1 MCVWQAVCCSDKE
14 HCCPHGYTCDA
25 ASASCTPALE
35 DTSASSADVIKA
47 ARKTEARAIAQSS
60 ENGVNVLCPDHKS
73 ACAAGQTCCPI
84 GGGQWGCC
92 PFDEAV
98 CCDPTYCCEKGYT
111 CRDKKCYKGDQ
122 WKDATLKLPS
132 RPVDVSQDVNV
143 SSVLCPDQR
152 TRCPDGDTC
161 CPLTSG
167 YGCCPLAQ
175 VLVSLSAHS
184 NALEFLSTSWCY

>member
-1 MCVWQAVCCSDKE
+1 MYCILLQANCCSDKE
-14 HCCPHGYTCDA
+14 HCCPSDYK
-25 ASASCTPALE
+25 CTSTG
-35 DTSASSADVIKA
+35 DCTKGADVIKA
-47 ARKTEARAIAQSS
+47 ATKTEARVIAQSS
-60 ENGVNVLCPDHKS
+60 ENDVNVLCPDHKS

-132 RPVDVSQDVNV
+132 RPVDVSQDVSV
-143 SSVLCPDQR
+143 TSVLCPDQR

-175 VLVSLSAHS
+175 VSVCPFKCIRIFIH
-184 NALEFLSTSWCY
+184 